1 MKINQII
8 RERSQQDDGCPPC
21 PPAAPPAKQRDGAI
35 NHPMVNKALTPH
47 WLTNLIPGVNATQT
61 VAKAARDLV
70 NAINDKDPKA
80 LAAAVASA
88 PGPLQAAAGTAG
100 QAMGAYDTVKKDGP
114 GFLSKIQSYNP
125 FRSRSGPPAPIED
138 RIAKPVPAQPY
149 SQRVGEILGDTV
161 GTVTTVP
168 DASGKIK
175 IKTPTGTEI
184 ETNKDALLPGAKPGT
199 VQMKPDAA
207 GDALKPGTQV
217 VSAEAM
223 GSEVDPDKLMASM
236 DVAGERKEFDL
247 TPLIIKNNW
256 NGTPKEVIQQAEKW
270 LGDFLRKG
278 GNAYSNLKLT
288 YKNTSMNA
296 SQLGDPGQMEDIR
309 RIKELAGT
317 QATPIPGDNLTPVK
331 VPPIPQLPAQ
341 DGELGDGRKVTVNAD
356 GTRTY
361 GSDTGMFTYNA
372 QGKAIKYQPPSIG
385 GLTQVVDLI
394 TGQTSTNFKQG
405 PTTINRTHDATGK
418 SLRTGLN
425 YDLGVANTGI
435 DRDDTSGAAS
445 TNIYSRDPDLTKKMA
460 AQGINVPYSVK
471 ENTSMRNLLQ
481 IVKESDLNQKPASVT
496 KPVTSKPVTT
506 PSSNLTTDEMVAI
519 LSGQKTQAQIMADR
533 EAKKADPRVKE
544 GVVDGSGNP
553 VSSGS
558 GQPVQTGQP
567 AAVPAPAQPQVD
579 PANYKVPS
587 VDFFKKNYKHPA
599 DVIDGAYRSETDPSR
614 IGGWQGGS
622 DFADLMMA
630 LSGYY
635 YQARQADPNFK
646 QPAFVKDDWELI
658 QRMLGTPEGKEYAID
673 QSIGL
678 SNIDDKSP
686 DAEFNR
692 AQHKE
697 FEKQANARFMQQ
709 PDGVVTPGWKYDQK
723 LGMTPAQAELQK
735 QKAALV
741 KESADDKLLQQ
752 MLSIA
757 RLR

>member
-21 PPAAPPAKQRDGAI
+21 PPAAPPAKQRDGMI
-35 NHPMVNKALTPH
+35 NSPMVNKALTPH
-47 WLTNLIPGVNATQT
+47 WLTNLIPGFASTQQ
-61 VAKAARDLV
+61 VAKAAQSLV
-70 NAINDKDPKA
+70 NAISDQNPKA

-88 PGPLQAAAGTAG
+88 PGPLQAAAGVAN

-114 GFLSKIQSYNP
+114 GVLSKIQSYNP

-138 RIAKPVPAQPY
+138 RIAKPVPAQSY

-296 SQLGDPGQMEDIR
+296 SQLGDPGQMGQDIR

-317 QATPIPGDNLTPVK
+317 QATPI
-331 VPPIPQLPAQ
+331 
-341 DGELGDGRKVTVNAD
+341 
-356 GTRTY
+356 
-361 GSDTGMFTYNA
+361 
-372 QGKAIKYQPPSIG
+372 
-385 GLTQVVDLI
+385 
-394 TGQTSTNFKQG
+394 
-405 PTTINRTHDATGK
+405 
-418 SLRTGLN
+418 
-425 YDLGVANTGI
+425 
-435 DRDDTSGAAS
+435 
-445 TNIYSRDPDLTKKMA
+445 
-460 AQGINVPYSVK
+460 
-471 ENTSMRNLLQ
+471 
-481 IVKESDLNQKPASVT
+481 T

-558 GQPVQTGQP
+558 GQSVQTGQP

-599 DVIDGAYRSETDPSR
+599 DVIDGSHPSTSDPTR
-614 IGGWQGGS
+614 IGAWQGGS

-630 LSGYY
+630 LSGSY

-697 FEKQANARFMQQ
+697 FEKQANAKILAQKS
-709 PDGVVTPGWKYDQK
+709 DVIKPGWKYDQE

>member
-1 MKINQII
+1 
-8 RERSQQDDGCPPC
+8 
-21 PPAAPPAKQRDGAI
+21 
-35 NHPMVNKALTPH
+35 MV
-47 WLTNLIPGVNATQT
+47 
-61 VAKAARDLV
+61 
-70 NAINDKDPKA
+70 
-80 LAAAVASA
+80 
-88 PGPLQAAAGTAG
+88 
-100 QAMGAYDTVKKDGP
+100 
-114 GFLSKIQSYNP
+114 
-125 FRSRSGPPAPIED
+125 
-138 RIAKPVPAQPY
+138 
-149 SQRVGEILGDTV
+149 
-161 GTVTTVP
+161 
-168 DASGKIK
+168 
-175 IKTPTGTEI
+175 
-184 ETNKDALLPGAKPGT
+184 
-199 VQMKPDAA
+199 
-207 GDALKPGTQV
+207 
-217 VSAEAM
+217 
-223 GSEVDPDKLMASM
+223 
-236 DVAGERKEFDL
+236 
-247 TPLIIKNNW
+247 
-256 NGTPKEVIQQAEKW
+256 
-270 LGDFLRKG
+270 
-278 GNAYSNLKLT
+278 
-288 YKNTSMNA
+288 MNA

-317 QATPIPGDNLTPVK
+317 QATPIPGDGLAPVK

-341 DGELGDGRKVTVNAD
+341 DAVLPDGQKIITNKD
-356 GTRTY
+356 GTISYNNEDGT
-361 GSDTGMFTYNA
+361 FIYNA
-372 QGKAIKYQPPSIG
+372 QGKAIKYQPPAIM
-385 GLTQVVDLI
+385 GLTRVVDL
-394 TGQTSTNFKQG
+394 TNNQTNTNFKQG

-558 GQPVQTGQP
+558 GQPVQTSQP

-587 VDFFKKNYKHPA
+587 VDFLKKNYKHPA
-599 DVIDGAYRSETDPSR
+599 DIISGAHPSEADPTR
-614 IGGWQGGS
+614 IGAWEGGS
-622 DFADLMMA
+622 DFDELMMA
-630 LSGYY
+630 LNGSY

-673 QSIGL
+673 RSIGL

-697 FEKQANARFMQQ
+697 FEKQSNAKILAQKS
-709 PDGVVTPGWKYDQK
+709 DVIKPGWKYDQE

>member
-21 PPAAPPAKQRDGAI
+21 PPAAPPAKQLPGVI
-35 NHPMVNKALTPH
+35 NDPRVNKALTPH
-47 WLTNLIPGVNATQT
+47 WLTNLIPGFASTQQ
-61 VAKAARDLV
+61 VAKAAQSLV
-70 NAINDKDPKA
+70 NAISDQNPKA

-88 PGPLQAAAGTAG
+88 PGPLQAAAGVAN

-114 GFLSKIQSYNP
+114 GVLSKIQSYNP

-138 RIAKPVPAQPY
+138 RIAKPVPAQSY

-296 SQLGDPGQMEDIR
+296 SQLGDPGQMGQDIR

-317 QATPIPGDNLTPVK
+317 QATPI
-331 VPPIPQLPAQ
+331 
-341 DGELGDGRKVTVNAD
+341 
-356 GTRTY
+356 
-361 GSDTGMFTYNA
+361 
-372 QGKAIKYQPPSIG
+372 
-385 GLTQVVDLI
+385 
-394 TGQTSTNFKQG
+394 
-405 PTTINRTHDATGK
+405 
-418 SLRTGLN
+418 
-425 YDLGVANTGI
+425 
-435 DRDDTSGAAS
+435 
-445 TNIYSRDPDLTKKMA
+445 
-460 AQGINVPYSVK
+460 
-471 ENTSMRNLLQ
+471 
-481 IVKESDLNQKPASVT
+481 T

-553 VSSGS
+553 VSSSS

-599 DVIDGAYRSETDPSR
+599 DVIDGSHPSTSDPTR
-614 IGGWQGGS
+614 IGAWQGGS

-630 LSGYY
+630 LSGSY

-697 FEKQANARFMQQ
+697 FEKQANAKILAQKS
-709 PDGVVTPGWKYDQK
+709 DVIKPGWKYDQE

>member
-21 PPAAPPAKQRDGAI
+21 PPAAPPAKQRDGMI
-35 NHPMVNKALTPH
+35 NSPMVNKALTPH
-47 WLTNLIPGVNATQT
+47 WLTNLIPGFASTQQ
-61 VAKAARDLV
+61 VAKAAQSLV
-70 NAINDKDPKA
+70 NAISDQNPKA

-88 PGPLQAAAGTAG
+88 PGPLQAAAGVAN

-114 GFLSKIQSYNP
+114 GVLSKIQSYNP

-138 RIAKPVPAQPY
+138 RIAKPVPAQSY

-296 SQLGDPGQMEDIR
+296 SQLGDPGQMGQDIR

-317 QATPIPGDNLTPVK
+317 QATPI
-331 VPPIPQLPAQ
+331 
-341 DGELGDGRKVTVNAD
+341 
-356 GTRTY
+356 
-361 GSDTGMFTYNA
+361 
-372 QGKAIKYQPPSIG
+372 
-385 GLTQVVDLI
+385 
-394 TGQTSTNFKQG
+394 
-405 PTTINRTHDATGK
+405 
-418 SLRTGLN
+418 
-425 YDLGVANTGI
+425 
-435 DRDDTSGAAS
+435 
-445 TNIYSRDPDLTKKMA
+445 
-460 AQGINVPYSVK
+460 
-471 ENTSMRNLLQ
+471 
-481 IVKESDLNQKPASVT
+481 T

-553 VSSGS
+553 VSSSS

-599 DVIDGAYRSETDPSR
+599 DVIDGSHPSTSDPTR
-614 IGGWQGGS
+614 IGAWQGGS

-630 LSGYY
+630 LSGSY

-697 FEKQANARFMQQ
+697 FEKQANAKILAQKS
-709 PDGVVTPGWKYDQK
+709 DVIKPGWKYDQE

>member
-21 PPAAPPAKQRDGAI
+21 PPAAPPAKQRDGMI
-35 NHPMVNKALTPH
+35 NSPMVNKALTPH
-47 WLTNLIPGVNATQT
+47 WLTNLIPGFASTQQ
-61 VAKAARDLV
+61 VAKAAQSLV

-88 PGPLQAAAGTAG
+88 PGPLQAAAGIAN

-114 GFLSKIQSYNP
+114 GMLSKIQSYNP

-138 RIAKPVPAQPY
+138 RIAKPVPAQSY

-296 SQLGDPGQMEDIR
+296 SQLGDPGQMGQDIR

-317 QATPIPGDNLTPVK
+317 QATPI
-331 VPPIPQLPAQ
+331 
-341 DGELGDGRKVTVNAD
+341 
-356 GTRTY
+356 
-361 GSDTGMFTYNA
+361 
-372 QGKAIKYQPPSIG
+372 
-385 GLTQVVDLI
+385 
-394 TGQTSTNFKQG
+394 
-405 PTTINRTHDATGK
+405 
-418 SLRTGLN
+418 
-425 YDLGVANTGI
+425 
-435 DRDDTSGAAS
+435 
-445 TNIYSRDPDLTKKMA
+445 
-460 AQGINVPYSVK
+460 
-471 ENTSMRNLLQ
+471 
-481 IVKESDLNQKPASVT
+481 T

-553 VSSGS
+553 VSSSS

-599 DVIDGAYRSETDPSR
+599 DVIDGSHPSTSDPTR
-614 IGGWQGGS
+614 IGAWQGGS

-630 LSGYY
+630 LSGSY

-697 FEKQANARFMQQ
+697 FEKQANAKILAQKS
-709 PDGVVTPGWKYDQK
+709 DVIKPGWKYDQE